1 MKTKFVLLI
10 TAVALSLTACMVGGK
25 YSPKEMTQVSASTQF
40 PQDSL
45 PVDSL
50 PLISWWEVYQDT
62 VLQRFINTTLANN
75 RNLMEAAMRI
85 EEAREIA
92 GIVKVNLWPSFGYQA
107 SAGGGEAGSEAL
119 KVAGGF
125 DQGVIKTYA
134 TMSWE
139 IDLWGKLRH
148 ANEASY
154 QAYLAET
161 EYRNGL
167 VVSLVGE
174 TAQLYLLL
182 RDLDNR
188 LAIAE
193 RTLLSR
199 RESTRIIADRF
210 NQGYVSE
217 IDKLQAEQ
225 QEYVVEASIQSL
237 RRQIVI
243 TQNALKVLMGEAPG
257 QLPRGASL
265 SAQNLPDIPPGLPSE
280 LLLRRPDVRAAER
293 EVESQFN
300 RIGIAKANLY
310 PSISLTGLLGFA
322 SPQLSTLI
330 SDGGFVANGFAG
342 IVGPIFEFQKN
353 RRRVKAEEYR
363 TEQLVYRYEQTV
375 LEALS
380 EVDNALVEYR
390 TYGEEHR
397 VRALQM
403 EAARKALELT
413 RAKYDYGYTSYYEV
427 LIQENYLFEAELE
440 ESFTKQ
446 RQLTAISNLY
456 KALGGGW

>member
-1 MKTKFVLLI
+1 MKSNLAILI
-10 TAVALSLTACMVGGK
+10 IAVTLSLTACLVGGR
-25 YSPKEMTQVSASTQF
+25 YDPQEMSQVPDQF
-40 PQDSL
+40 SQDTL
-45 PVDSL
+45 PLDSL

-62 VLQRFINTTLANN
+62 VLQRFIRSTLDSN
-75 RNLMEAAMRI
+75 RNMMEAVMRI
-85 EEAREIA
+85 EESREIA
-92 GIVKVNLWPSFGYQA
+92 GLVKANLWPGFGYQA
-107 SAGGGEAGSEAL
+107 SAGGGYAGSEAL
-119 KVAGGF
+119 KVSGGV
-125 DQGVIKTYA
+125 DKGVIQTYA
-134 TMSWE
+134 TMNWE

-148 ANEASY
+148 ANESTY

-161 EYRNGL
+161 EYRNSL
-167 VVSLVGE
+167 IVSLVGE
-174 TAQLYLLL
+174 TAQLYFLL

-188 LAIAE
+188 LAISE
-193 RTLLSR
+193 RTLQSR
-199 RESTRIIADRF
+199 RESTRIITERF
-210 NQGYVSE
+210 NQGYTSE

-225 QEYVVEASIQSL
+225 QEYIAEAVIQSL
-237 RRQIVI
+237 IRQIVI

-257 QLPRGASL
+257 QLTRGATL
-265 SAQNLPDIPPGLPSE
+265 YEQNPPEIPPGIPSE
-280 LLLRRPDVRAAER
+280 LLLRRPDVRAAEN
-293 EVESQFN
+293 EIAAQFN

-310 PSISLTGLLGFA
+310 PSIGLTGLLGFA

-330 SDGGFVANGFAG
+330 TDGGFVANGFAG
-342 IVGPIFEFQKN
+342 IVGPIFEFRKN
-353 RRRVKAEEYR
+353 RRRVKAEQYR

-390 TYGEEHR
+390 TYTEEHR

-446 RQLTAISNLY
+446 RQLTAVSNLY

>member
-1 MKTKFVLLI
+1 
-10 TAVALSLTACMVGGK
+10 MVGGK
-25 YSPKEMTQVSASTQF
+25 YSPQEMPQVSAQF

-62 VLQRFINTTLANN
+62 VLQRLIRTTLDNN

-92 GIVKVNLWPSFGYQA
+92 GLVKVNLYPSFGYQA
-107 SAGGGEAGSEAL
+107 SAGGGQAGSEAQ
-119 KVAGGF
+119 KVSGGF
-125 DQGVIKTYA
+125 DQGVIQTYA

-148 ANEASY
+148 ANEATY

-193 RTLLSR
+193 RTLISR
-199 RESTRIIADRF
+199 RESTRIITDRF

-237 RRQIVI
+237 KRQIVI

-257 QLPRGASL
+257 QLPRGESL
-265 SAQNLPDIPPGLPSE
+265 YAQNLPEIPPGLPSE
-280 LLLRRPDVRAAER
+280 LLLRRPDIRAAER
-293 EVESQFN
+293 DVESQFN
-300 RIGIAKANLY
+300 RIGVAKANLY

-342 IVGPIFEFQKN
+342 IMGPIFEFQKN
-353 RRRVKAEEYR
+353 KRRVKAEEYR

-375 LEALS
+375 LEAFS
-380 EVDNALVEYR
+380 EVDNALAEYR

>member
-25 YSPKEMTQVSASTQF
+25 YSPKEMTQVSSSTQF

-50 PLISWWEVYQDT
+50 PLISWWEVYRDT

-119 KVAGGF
+119 KVSGGF

-134 TMSWE
+134 TMNWE
-139 IDLWGKLRH
+139 IDLWGRLRH
-148 ANEASY
+148 ANEATY

-199 RESTRIIADRF
+199 RESTRIITDRF

-225 QEYVVEASIQSL
+225 QEYIVEASIQSL

-257 QLPRGASL
+257 QLPRGESL
-265 SAQNLPDIPPGLPSE
+265 YAQNLPEIPPGLPSE

-446 RQLTAISNLY
+446 RQLTAITNLY
-456 KALGGGW
+456 KSLGGGW

>member
-1 MKTKFVLLI
+1 MKSNLAILTI
-10 TAVALSLTACMVGGK
+10 AVGLSLTACMVGGK
-25 YSPKEMTQVSASTQF
+25 YSPQQMSQISTQF

-62 VLQRFINTTLANN
+62 VLQRFIRTALENN
-75 RNLMEAAMRI
+75 RDLREAAMRI

-92 GIVKVNLWPSFGYQA
+92 GIVKVNVWPAFGYQA
-107 SAGGGEAGSEAL
+107 SAGGGQAGSEAL
-119 KVAGGF
+119 KIAGGI
-125 DQGVIKTYA
+125 DGGAIQMYG
-134 TMSWE
+134 TMNWE
-139 IDLWGKLRH
+139 LDLWGKFRH
-148 ANEASY
+148 ASEATY
-154 QAYLAET
+154 QQYLAES

-167 VVSLVGE
+167 VVSLVAE
-174 TAQLYLLL
+174 TAELYFLL

-188 LAIAE
+188 LIISE
-193 RTLLSR
+193 RTLQSR
-199 RESTRIIADRF
+199 RESTRIITERF
-210 NQGYVSE
+210 NEGYTSE

-225 QEYVVEASIQSL
+225 QEYIAEAVIQSL
-237 RRQIVI
+237 IRQIVI
-243 TQNALKVLMGEAPG
+243 TQNAIKVLMGESPG
-257 QLPRGASL
+257 QLGRGL
-265 SAQNLPDIPPGLPSE
+265 TLYEQNMPEIPPGLPSE
-280 LLLRRPDVRAAER
+280 LLLRRPDIRAAER
-293 EVESQFN
+293 EVEAQFN
-300 RIGIAKANLY
+300 NIGVAKANLY
-310 PSISLTGLLGFA
+310 PSIGLTGILGFA

-342 IVGPIFEFQKN
+342 IAGPIFEFQKN
-353 RRRVKAEEYR
+353 KRRVKAEEYR
-363 TEQLVYRYEQTV
+363 TEQLVSRYEQTV

-390 TYGEEHR
+390 TYSREHE

-413 RAKYDYGYTSYYEV
+413 RAKYDFGYTSYYEV
-427 LIQENYLFEAELE
+427 LIQENYLYEAELE

-446 RQLTAISNLY
+446 RQLTAVSSLY